1 MPSRASS
8 QAPAAKEKNQV
19 AVEAR
24 RPRRAAATRPPKTLN
39 ADAALVEERP
49 LSSGCKGRLIVV
61 SNAERKAHLVGS
73 GIANLAAAAYLIK
86 DGGFL
91 GANISI
97 YEEESSPGGALD
109 SKGTP
114 EKGYFM
120 RGERMFEANYVCMY
134 DLLSFIPSLDDPT
147 KSVKQDTLEFYAAYT
162 WNNKAR
168 LVANGK
174 ILDVHSY
181 GFNPQDELELL
192 ALTSKP
198 ERASNDKRISDVFSE
213 HFFETNFWNMWKTL
227 FAFEPYHSAIEMR
240 RYLLRFMHLF
250 PDMATQSLIH
260 HTRYNQYDSMVRP
273 LIKWLTDRGVQ
284 YVGNTRVT
292 DIDIGNDTDGEF
304 TAHGITMVQDGTEK
318 EVEVRPEDIVI
329 ATLGSMVA
337 NVTFGTNDSPPELIT
352 SPAHEGKW
360 ALWETLSRKSKVIFR
375 DPSVFTGHI
384 DESKFV
390 TYAVTQTDRRF
401 FDLMEQFSGQEA
413 GKNGITSLPE
423 SSWSLSFILNHQPY
437 YQNQPEG
444 VYVWY
449 GIALYPEKVGDY
461 VKKPMAECGGL
472 EVLEE
477 LLHHLGFG
485 ADVKRILDS
494 STVIV
499 NSMPFGISQF
509 LKRKVSDRPDV
520 IPKGSINLALT
531 GQFVEV
537 PDDCVFTMEY
547 SVRSAQMAV
556 FKLLNLA
563 KKPNPFPRV
572 SHDIR
577 VVWNASKTLAK

>member
-1 MPSRASS
+1 MQPVVH
-8 QAPAAKEKNQV
+8 NQ
-19 AVEAR
+19 
-24 RPRRAAATRPPKTLN
+24 
-39 ADAALVEERP
+39 
-49 LSSGCKGRLIVV
+49 G
-61 SNAERKAHLVGS
+61 RKAHLVGS

-86 DGGFL
+86 DGGFS
-91 GANISI
+91 GANITI
-97 YEEESSPGGALD
+97 YEEERLPGGALD
-109 SKGTP
+109 AAGTP

-147 KSVKQDTLEFYAAYT
+147 KSIKQDTLEFTAAYA

-168 LVANGK
+168 LAANGK
-174 ILDVHSY
+174 ILNFHSY
-181 GFNPQDELELL
+181 GFNATDECELL

-198 ERASNDKRISDVFSE
+198 ERAANDKRITDVFSS
-213 HFFETNFWNMWKTL
+213 HFFETNFWHMWKTL

-250 PDMATQSLIH
+250 PDMATQHLLH
-260 HTRYNQYDSMVRP
+260 HTRHNQYDSMVRP

-292 DIDIGNDTDGEF
+292 DIDIGNDTEGEF
-304 TAHGITMVQDGTEK
+304 TAHGITMVQDGQQR
-318 EVEVRPEDIVI
+318 EVDVRPADIVI

-337 NVTFGTNDSPPELIT
+337 NASFGSNDSAPTLIT

-360 ALWETLSRKSKVIFR
+360 ALWETLSRKSKAIFR
-375 DPSVFTGHI
+375 DPSVFTSHI
-384 DESKFV
+384 DESKFL
-390 TYAVTQTDRRF
+390 TYTVTQKDRRF
-401 FDLMEQFSGQEA
+401 FDLMETFSGQEA

-437 YQNQPEG
+437 YQNQPAG
-444 VYVWY
+444 VYAWY
-449 GIALYPEKVGDY
+449 GIALYPDKTGDY
-461 VKKPMAECGGL
+461 VRKPMSECTGR

-477 LLHHLGFG
+477 LVRHLGFG
-485 ADVKRILDS
+485 AAIKGILDS
-494 STVIV
+494 SIV
-499 NSMPFGISQF
+499 VPNMLPFGVSQF
-509 LKRKVSDRPDV
+509 LKRKVTDRPDV
-520 IPKGSINLALT
+520 VPQGSTNLALT

-563 KKPNPFPRV
+563 KQPIAFPRV
-572 SHDIR
+572 STDLNVI
-577 VVWNASKTLAK
+577 WSAAKAFMQ